1 MFICCILYN
10 LQTSDCALDGTTS
23 KLEGLGI
30 TDKRFGPV
38 VSDHDVETF
47 AHKKWVKIVSLKIHF
62 FTKIFK

>member
-23 KLEGLGI
+23 KFEGLSI

-38 VSDHDVETF
+38 VSDHDVEMF
-47 AHKKWVKIVSLKIHF
+47 AHKK
-62 FTKIFK
+62 

>member
-1 MFICCILYN
+1 MTFISCILHN

-38 VSDHDVETF
+38 VSDHDFEIF
-47 AHKKWVKIVSLKIHF
+47 ARKR
-62 FTKIFK
+62 